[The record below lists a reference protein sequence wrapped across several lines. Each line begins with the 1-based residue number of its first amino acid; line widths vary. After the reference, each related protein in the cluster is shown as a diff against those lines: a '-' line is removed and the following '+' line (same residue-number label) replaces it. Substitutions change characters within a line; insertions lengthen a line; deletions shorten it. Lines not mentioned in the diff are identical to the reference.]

1 MMQYKVLFEL
11 YEQLLL
17 LIYAGQ
23 FINYSTFILSF
34 VSGMCGK
41 KRKNYKNLNILRTK
55 IVFLDKMKA
64 SFIVSEGLSFC
75 EIIKNRRRKH

>member
-11 YEQLLL
+11 YQKLLL

-23 FINYSTFILSF
+23 FINYSTFIRSF

-41 KRKNYKNLNILRTK
+41 KRKNYKNLNILKTK
-55 IVFLDKMKA
+55 RVFLDEMKA
-64 SFIVSEGLSFC
+64 SFIVSEEYHFV
-75 EIIKNRRRKH
+75 K

>member
-11 YEQLLL
+11 YQKLLL

-23 FINYSTFILSF
+23 FINYSTFICSF

-55 IVFLDKMKA
+55 RVFLDEMKA
-64 SFIVSEGLSFC
+64 SFIVSEEYHFV
-75 EIIKNRRRKH
+75 K